1 MSPDP
6 SPRRRILVVDDDER
20 ERAASIKALGE
31 AGHVVDS
38 AASKAEVVTLLAQHN
53 YDLVL
58 ADLKMPGINGP
69 AFYQMLKEACRG
81 ATPPVIFSLQRG
93 YTPEY
98 ANFLMRLAA
107 PVLMKPLP
115 AAELRQMVERCLA
128 RPTSSLVL
136 TPPRRRRGT

>member
-6 SPRRRILVVDDDER
+6 AARRRILVVDDDER
-20 ERAASIKALGE
+20 ERAGAAQALGE
-31 AGHVVDS
+31 AGHLVDS
-38 AASKAEVVTLLAQHN
+38 AATKAEVVTLLAKHN

-81 ATPPVIFSLQRG
+81 TTPPVIFSIQRG

-115 AAELRQMVERCLA
+115 AAELRQAVERLLPTPRA
-128 RPTSSLVL
+128 TSSLAS
-136 TPPRRRRGT
+136 

>member
-1 MSPDP
+1 MSPDTAG
-6 SPRRRILVVDDDER
+6 RRRILVVDDDER
-20 ERAASIKALGE
+20 ERAGAAQALGE
-31 AGHVVDS
+31 AGHAVDS
-38 AASKAEVVTLLAQHN
+38 AATKAEVVTLLAKHN

-81 ATPPVIFSLQRG
+81 TTPPVIFLLQRG

-115 AAELRQMVERCLA
+115 AAELRQAVERLLPTPRA
-128 RPTSSLVL
+128 TSSLAS
-136 TPPRRRRGT
+136 

>member
-6 SPRRRILVVDDDER
+6 AARRRILVVDDDER
-20 ERAASIKALGE
+20 ERAGAAQALGE

-38 AASKAEVVTLLAQHN
+38 AATKAEVVTLLAKHN

-81 ATPPVIFSLQRG
+81 TTPPVIFSLQRG

-107 PVLMKPLP
+107 PVLMKPLH
-115 AAELRQMVERCLA
+115 AADLRQAVERLLRTPRA
-128 RPTSSLVL
+128 TSSLAS
-136 TPPRRRRGT
+136 

>member
-1 MSPDP
+1 MSPAP
-6 SPRRRILVVDDDER
+6 IGRRRILVVDDEER
-20 ERAASIKALGE
+20 ERAGAAQALGE
-31 AGHVVDS
+31 AGYVVDS
-38 AASKAEVVTLLAQHN
+38 AATKAEVVTLLAKHN

-69 AFYQMLKEACRG
+69 AFYQMLREACRG
-81 ATPPVIFSLQRG
+81 TTPPVIFSLQRG

-115 AAELRQMVERCLA
+115 AAELRQAVERLLPTPRA
-128 RPTSSLVL
+128 TSSLAS
-136 TPPRRRRGT
+136 

>member
-1 MSPDP
+1 MSPAP
-6 SPRRRILVVDDDER
+6 IGRRRILVVDDEER
-20 ERAASIKALGE
+20 ERAGAAQALGE
-31 AGHVVDS
+31 AGYVVDS
-38 AASKAEVVTLLAQHN
+38 AATKADVVTLLAKHN

-69 AFYQMLKEACRG
+69 AFYQMLREACRG
-81 ATPPVIFSLQRG
+81 TTPPVIFSLQRG

-115 AAELRQMVERCLA
+115 AAELRQAVERLLPTPRA
-128 RPTSSLVL
+128 TSSLAS
-136 TPPRRRRGT
+136 

>member
-6 SPRRRILVVDDDER
+6 SGRRRILVVDDDER
-20 ERAASIKALGE
+20 ERARASKALGE
-31 AGHVVDS
+31 AGYLVDS
-38 AASKAEVVTLLAQHN
+38 AASKADVITLLAKHD

-58 ADLKMPGINGP
+58 ADLKMPEINGP

-81 ATPPVIFSLQRG
+81 ATPKVIFSLQRG

-115 AAELRQMVERCLA
+115 AADLRQAVERLLPS
-128 RPTSSLVL
+128 RPTSSLVS
-136 TPPRRRRGT
+136 

>member
-1 MSPDP
+1 VSPEP
-6 SPRRRILVVDDDER
+6 NRRRRILVVDDDER
-20 ERAASIKALGE
+20 DRAGAAQALGE

-38 AASKAEVVTLLAQHN
+38 AATKAEVVTLLATHD

-81 ATPPVIFSLQRG
+81 TTPPVIFSLQRG

-107 PVLMKPLP
+107 PVLMKPVP
-115 AAELRQMVERCLA
+115 AADLRQAVERLLPTPRA
-128 RPTSSLVL
+128 TSSLAS
-136 TPPRRRRGT
+136 